1 MKKYLAIIMDLKAWD
16 PFEKLLLC
24 TIRAEFNVSESN
36 KVVTAWK
43 KTHQNNEN
51 DCFSFVNCC
60 VTVFSVGVK
69 VYEHV

>member
-43 KTHQNNEN
+43 KPIKTMRM
-51 DCFSFVNCC
+51 
-60 VTVFSVGVK
+60 TVSVLSTV
-69 VYEHV
+69 V